1 MGLFAPWFLA
11 GMAGLA
17 LPLYLHLLKRLKS
30 PPKPVPSLM
39 LYEARTISSTRH
51 RRLDYLLLLSL
62 RLLVLLLLI
71 LAFANPF
78 INRNAAVLASN
89 RLVLLVVDNSFS
101 MRAGTGASDTRL
113 ADAKD
118 AAMRVLSG
126 KGAARAQVAAF
137 GSQLRLMT
145 QPIEDQSA
153 LRAAVQAI
161 QPGDGHGN
169 FGELARAVRA
179 MAESVHTPIELHL
192 FSDMQRSELAAT
204 FSDMALPDTVTLVTH
219 AVVAKAEPNWTVES
233 VDAPGQVWG
242 KDAKPVH
249 VQAVIAGYGTPA
261 AKRTV
266 SLVVNGKTTA
276 TKTVTVPANGRATVD
291 FPALEVPYGFSRC
304 EVKIDAADTLPA
316 DDLRRFA
323 VERSDPQK
331 ALLIH
336 NYGDGRSP
344 LYVGAALSAAAQSA
358 FTLES
363 INVNEAADRRPSNYA
378 FIILSDV
385 NAVPSLLENSLTQYV
400 RSGGSLFIAAGT
412 SAGARLQ
419 IPIFGAHIAH
429 TRDYSRV
436 PDRYMGVGSSDSSY
450 PAVAKSGGWPGVKFF
465 YALDVDPGAGPDAA
479 RVIVRLGDQTPLL
492 LEKRIGEGRV
502 LLFTSG
508 LDNLTNDFPLD
519 PAFVPFIEQTARYLA
534 GSERQGGARPV
545 DAYFELRNAREQAR
559 QQSQSVEVT
568 DPEGKRPLTLSEA
581 ASAQSFQLTEAG
593 YYQIRLADGRQDEVG
608 VNPDPKE
615 SNLDVIPEDV
625 LALWQ
630 GKGGPSS
637 QAAST
642 PGQSTGEPANP
653 GTPSKT
659 PQYLWWYVM
668 LLVLAFAV
676 AESVV
681 ASGYLGTQRDEGD
694 GLPKPNVR
702 NTQRVG

>member
-11 GMAGLA
+11 GLAGIA
-17 LPLYLHLLKRLKS
+17 LPLYLHLLRQQTTT
-30 PPKPVPSLM
+30 PKQVSSLM
-39 LYEARTISSTRH
+39 LFESRTQSSTRH
-51 RRLDYLLLLSL
+51 RRLRYFLLLSL
-62 RLLVLLLLI
+62 RLLWLTLLI

-78 INRNAAVLASN
+78 INRNAAALASN
-89 RLVLLVVDNSFS
+89 RLDLLVVDNSFS
-101 MRAGTGASDTRL
+101 MRAGTRL

-118 AAMRVLSG
+118 AAINVLSG

-153 LRAAVQAI
+153 LRAAVQSI

-169 FGELARAVRA
+169 FAELARAVRA
-179 MAESVHTPIELHL
+179 MAESVHSPIELHL
-192 FSDMQRSELAAT
+192 FSDMQRGDLAAT
-204 FSDMALPDTVTLVTH
+204 FADMALPPNVTLVMH
-219 AVVAKAEPNWTVES
+219 AVVTKAQPNWTVES

-242 KDAKPVH
+242 KDAKPVR

-261 AKRTV
+261 AQRSV

-276 TKTVTVPANGRATVD
+276 TKTVAVPANGRATVD
-291 FPALEVPYGFSRC
+291 FPTLEVPYGFNRC

-336 NYGDGRSP
+336 NYGDNRSP

-363 INVNEAADRRPSNYA
+363 INVNEAADRKPSNYA
-378 FIILSDV
+378 FIVLSDL
-385 NAVPSLLENSLTQYV
+385 NTLPSLLENSLTQYV
-400 RSGGSLFIAAGT
+400 RSGGSLLIAAGT
-412 SAGARLQ
+412 SAGGRSQ
-419 IPIFGAHIAH
+419 IPIFGAHIIE
-429 TRDYSRV
+429 TRDYNRA
-436 PDRYMGVGSSDSSY
+436 PDRFMTVGSSDSSY
-450 PAVAKSGGWPGVKFF
+450 PAVAKAGGWPGVKFF
-465 YALDVDPGAGPDAA
+465 YALDVDPGSGPDAA

-502 LLFTSG
+502 VLLTSG
-508 LDNLTNDFPLD
+508 LDNLTNDFPLN

-545 DAYFELRNAREQAR
+545 DAYLELRNAKER
-559 QQSQSVEVT
+559 SQGVEVT
-568 DPEGKRPLTLSEA
+568 DPEGKRPLTLGEA

-593 YYQIRLADGRQDEVG
+593 YYQLRLADGRQDEVG

-615 SNLDVIPEDV
+615 SNLDVIPDDV
-625 LALWQ
+625 LALWR
-630 GKGGPSS
+630 GKGGQSS
-637 QAAST
+637 QAASAS
-642 PGQSTGEPANP
+642 GQATQR
-653 GTPSKT
+653 KT
-659 PQYLWWYVM
+659 PESFWWYVM
-668 LLVLAFAV
+668 LLVLAAAV
-676 AESVV
+676 AESAV
-681 ASGYLGTQRDEGD
+681 ATGYLGTQREE
-694 GLPKPNVR
+694 
-702 NTQRVG
+702 T

>member
-11 GMAGLA
+11 GLAGLS
-17 LPLYLHLLKRLKS
+17 LPFYLHLLKRQTRT
-30 PPKPVPSLM
+30 PKPVSSLM
-39 LYEARTISSTRH
+39 LYESRTQSSTRH
-51 RRLDYLLLLSL
+51 RRLRYFLLLSL
-62 RLLVLLLLI
+62 RLAMLLLLI

-78 INRNAAVLASN
+78 INRNTASLASD

-101 MRAGTGASDTRL
+101 MRAGTGL

-118 AAMRVLSG
+118 AAMSVLAG

-161 QPGDGHGN
+161 EAGDGHGN

-192 FSDMQRSELAAT
+192 FSDMQRSDLAAT
-204 FSDMALPDTVTLVTH
+204 FSDMTLPANVQLVTH
-219 AVVAKAEPNWTVES
+219 AVVTKAQPNWTVES

-261 AKRTV
+261 AQRTV
-266 SLVVNGKTTA
+266 SLVVNGKTAA
-276 TKTVTVPANGRATVD
+276 TKTIAVPANGRAAVD
-291 FPALEVPYGFSRC
+291 FPALVVPYGFSRC
-304 EVKIDAADTLPA
+304 EVKIDGDAFPA

-323 VERSDPQK
+323 VQRSDPQK

-336 NYGDGRSP
+336 NYGDSRSP
-344 LYVGAALSAAAQSA
+344 FYVGAALSAAAQSA
-358 FTLES
+358 FILES
-363 INVNEAADRRPSNYA
+363 INVNEAADRQPGNYA
-378 FIILSDV
+378 FIVLSDL
-385 NAVPSLLENSLTQYV
+385 NTLPSLLEHSLTEYV
-400 RSGGSLFIAAGT
+400 RSGGSLLIAAGT
-412 SAGARLQ
+412 SAGGRPH
-419 IPIFGAHIAH
+419 IPIFGARIVE

-436 PDRYMGVGSSDSSY
+436 PDRYMAVGSSDSAY
-450 PAVAKSGGWPGVKFF
+450 PAVAKAAGWAGVKFF
-465 YALDVDPGAGPDAA
+465 YALDVDPGDA

-502 LLFTSG
+502 VLLTSG
-508 LDNLTNDFPLD
+508 LDNLTNDFPLN

-545 DAYFELRNAREQAR
+545 DAYLELRNARERTQG
-559 QQSQSVEVT
+559 VEVT
-568 DPEGKRPLTLSEA
+568 DPEGKRPLTLGEA

-593 YYQIRLADGRQDEVG
+593 YYQLRLANGRRDEIG

-615 SNLDVIPEDV
+615 SNLDVIPGDV
-625 LALWQ
+625 LALWRGNGSQ
-630 GKGGPSS
+630 SPQDASSPGP
-637 QAAST
+637 AT
-642 PGQSTGEPANP
+642 PH
-653 GTPSKT
+653 KT
-659 PQYLWWYVM
+659 PQTLWWYAM
-668 LLVLAFAV
+668 LLVLASAV
-676 AESVV
+676 AESVL
-681 ASGYLGTQRDEGD
+681 ASRYLGTQREE
-694 GLPKPNVR
+694 P
-702 NTQRVG
+702 

>member
-1 MGLFAPWFLA
+1 MGLLAPWFLA
-11 GMAGLA
+11 GLAGIA
-17 LPLYLHLLKRLKS
+17 LPLYLHLLKQQTTT
-30 PPKPVPSLM
+30 PKQVSSLM
-39 LYEARTISSTRH
+39 LFESRTQSSTRH
-51 RRLDYLLLLSL
+51 RRLRYFLLLSL
-62 RLLVLLLLI
+62 RMLWLLLLI

-78 INRNAAVLASN
+78 INRNAAALASN

-101 MRAGTGASDTRL
+101 MRAGTRL
-113 ADAKD
+113 ADAKA
-118 AAMRVLSG
+118 AAMNVLSG

-169 FGELARAVRA
+169 FAELARAVRA

-192 FSDMQRSELAAT
+192 FSDMQRGDLAAT
-204 FSDMALPDTVTLVTH
+204 FSDMALPANVKLVTH
-219 AVVAKAEPNWTVES
+219 AVVSNAQPNWTVES

-249 VQAVIAGYGTPA
+249 VQAVIAGYGTSA
-261 AKRTV
+261 AQRTV

-276 TKTVTVPANGRATVD
+276 TKTVAVPANGRASVD

-304 EVKIDAADTLPA
+304 EVKIDAADAFPA

-331 ALLIH
+331 VLLIH
-336 NYGDGRSP
+336 NYGDNRSP
-344 LYVGAALSAAAQSA
+344 LYVGAALSSAAQSA

-363 INVNEAADRRPSNYA
+363 INVNEAADRKPSNYA
-378 FIILSDV
+378 FIVLSDL
-385 NAVPSLLENSLTQYV
+385 NTLSSLLENSLTEYV
-400 RSGGSLFIAAGT
+400 RSGGSLLIAAGT
-412 SAGARLQ
+412 SAGGRSQ
-419 IPIFGAHIAH
+419 IPIFGAHIIE

-436 PDRYMGVGSSDSSY
+436 PDRYMAVGSSDSSY
-450 PAVAKSGGWPGVKFF
+450 PAVAKAGGWPGVKFF
-465 YALDVDPGAGPDAA
+465 YALDVDPGVGPGAA

-502 LLFTSG
+502 VLLTSG
-508 LDNLTNDFPLD
+508 LDNLTNDFPLN

-545 DAYFELRNAREQAR
+545 DAYLDLRNSREQG
-559 QQSQSVEVT
+559 QGVEIT
-568 DPEGKRPLTLSEA
+568 DPDGKRPLTLREA

-593 YYQIRLADGRQDEVG
+593 YYQIRLANGRQDEVG

-615 SNLDVIPEDV
+615 SNLDVIPDDV
-625 LALWQ
+625 LALWKG
-630 GKGGPSS
+630 GKGGESPQVASAPGAPS
-637 QAAST
+637 
-642 PGQSTGEPANP
+642 PG
-653 GTPSKT
+653 KT
-659 PQYLWWYVM
+659 PESFWWYVM
-668 LLVLAFAV
+668 LLVLAAAV
-676 AESVV
+676 AESAV
-681 ASGYLGTQRDEGD
+681 ASGYLGTQREES
-694 GLPKPNVR
+694 
-702 NTQRVG
+702 